1 MIKAI
6 QKFSVE
12 IDGKEKEFNTEAEA
26 LAALAKVQL
35 CGKAKAYV
43 DSLTDKEGKPLG
55 DKDKKGKYNVVL
67 DYIAYEAS
75 LTAAPAT
82 TETAKVE
89 DETENF

>member
-1 MIKAI
+1 MSIKAI
-6 QKFSVE
+6 QKFAVT

-26 LAALAKVQL
+26 LAALAKVEL
-35 CGKAKAYV
+35 AGKAKAYV

-75 LTAAPAT
+75 LNAAKPA
-82 TETAKVE
+82 ETPAV